1 MPQGGGGHTELPLKA
16 NPRAVGYAPRVQP
29 MPRAAPLFAEP
40 RLQPWHTAAPAVP
53 RHRRGQRWG
62 NRGRLTQGG
71 MLHPFL
77 RHFTWQITDYDD
89 RWHWFFLIISSRSYL
104 NGTLPPEPDLF
115 KCSLGMTLPCPP
127 RPLSKAALP
136 PAHPQTSEGS
146 RRRWWSKGRQDTK
159 ANSKVTDAA
168 VLGELGHDFPDVFQS
183 FLKDTACV
191 GS

>member
-16 NPRAVGYAPRVQP
+16 NPRAVGYAPRVQA

-53 RHRRGQRWG
+53 RHWRGQRWG

-89 RWHWFFLIISSRSYL
+89 RWHRFFLIISSRSYL

-115 KCSLGMTLPCPP
+115 KCSLGMTLPGPFLRLLCLLPTHRPQRGAEGDGGPKGGRTQGKQQGDRRCCPW
-127 RPLSKAALP
+127 RAG
-136 PAHPQTSEGS
+136 T
-146 RRRWWSKGRQDTK
+146 
-159 ANSKVTDAA
+159 
-168 VLGELGHDFPDVFQS
+168 
-183 FLKDTACV
+183 
-191 GS
+191 